1 MKPNRNAGLA
11 GLLGAFLFIGTAQTQ
26 DVQKQ
31 ETSVNQLKENVFKA
45 KAQLRELEEATL
57 RGKITGSKGIVN
69 FDNQAEGV
77 FAFSNAEFFMDDKL
91 IYKVV
96 ADGKKVVEKLRVF
109 DQELAAGDHK
119 LRIKVQYKG
128 SDKSLT
134 NLFKYFQDYK
144 FDLEATENIPVEYG
158 KTAIAQITVID
169 KGYFKSD
176 IKERLSLNIK
186 VLQEWGV
193 VLPE

>member
-1 MKPNRNAGLA
+1 MKSKRNPSLA
-11 GLLGAFLFIGTAQTQ
+11 FTLGISLFVQLSYAQDT
-26 DVQKQ
+26 QKQ
-31 ETSVNQLKENVFKA
+31 EAAVNQLKENVFKA
-45 KAQLRELEEATL
+45 KTQLRELEEATL

-77 FAFSNAEFFMDDKL
+77 FAFSSAEFYMDDKL
-91 IYKVV
+91 IYKIL
-96 ADGKKVVEKLRVF
+96 ADGKKRVEKVRVF
-109 DQELAAGDHK
+109 DQELAAGDHT
-119 LRIKVQYKG
+119 LRVKIQYKG

-144 FDLEATENIPVEYG
+144 FDLEATETIPVEYG
-158 KTAIAQITVID
+158 KTAITQVTVND

-176 IKERLSLNIK
+176 IKERLSLDIK

-193 VLPE
+193 ALTE